1 LYNISKTTLHKMRQT
16 AIDEFAQRA
25 DVKKQCDNHNRK

>member
-1 LYNISKTTLHKMRQT
+1 MRQT